1 MSQRRGEE
9 PPPGT
14 GHTAGVSHDML
25 LAESRRV
32 SELPGL
38 WAKTVT
44 IAPDQIGFLAS
55 KGAIVREL
63 GSGTTRV
70 CMSFLGLAGGGKEVR
85 LFRVRP
91 FQLRINLGRLT
102 SGDASPGEDNP
113 NPRSVEVTALIANP
127 SLLYAALDGQG
138 RLYASQLAETI
149 AAAVGTTLR
158 ETQEEAAPMDELNI
172 PIRRVMAERG
182 LQVDRIEAVSGEWD
196 S

>member
-1 MSQRRGEE
+1 MSQRRGED
-9 PPPGT
+9 PPPPT
-14 GHTAGVSHDML
+14 GHSVSGDSDPL

-32 SELPGL
+32 SDLPGL

-55 KGAIVREL
+55 KGVIVREL

-149 AAAVGTTLR
+149 AAAVGETLR
-158 ETQEEAAPMDELNI
+158 ETREETDPMDELNI

-182 LQVDRIEAVSGEWD
+182 LQVDRIEAVSGEQD

>member
-1 MSQRRGEE
+1 MNQRRGDDS
-9 PPPGT
+9 PPPT
-14 GHTAGVSHDML
+14 GHSPSGDSDML
-25 LAESRRV
+25 LVESRRV
-32 SELPGL
+32 SDLPGL

-55 KGAIVREL
+55 KGVIVREL

-70 CMSFLGLAGGGKEVR
+70 CMSLLGLTGGGKEVR

-102 SGDASPGEDNP
+102 SGGASPDGDDP
-113 NPRSVEVTALIANP
+113 NPQSAEVTALIANP
-127 SLLYAALDGQG
+127 SLLYAVLDGQS

-149 AAAVGTTLR
+149 SVAVGTTLR
-158 ETQEEAAPMDELNI
+158 ETRDEASPMDELNM

-182 LQVDRIEAVSGEWD
+182 LQVDRIELVGSD
-196 S
+196 